1 MATRALIRGDESTGE
16 MAGATAQPAKMIT
29 AIVRRNFTRM
39 FEAGLEAWVQLS
51 MLAFFHHE
59 NLPVRARRA
68 F

>member
-16 MAGATAQPAKMIT
+16 MAGAAAQPATMIT
-29 AIVRRNFTRM
+29 AIVRRNFTRT
-39 FEAGLEAWVQLS
+39 FETGLEAWVQLS
-51 MLAFFHHE
+51 MLAFFYHE